1 LRKHAFHSFSP
12 DSKLVKRIPVSLLL
26 CLLGNVVIAGPAAKN
41 VDNRA
46 DIAVIDRALATEKRG
61 DQWIRFGDVGLTR
74 QQLQI
79 FRDRLVAEQKG
90 EASAAP
96 QPEVVTPPTTFK
108 WPSGNVY
115 YRFDP
120 TQVSNSTIT
129 AAKMQA
135 FRDGVA
141 EWAAFANLTF
151 IEFTT
156 PLPTNYITVS
166 QQSSGE
172 GGFSNSVGM
181 KQTPGEQLIQI
192 GPNSWNRGTICHEM
206 GHALGLFHEQQ
217 RDDRD
222 PYVVINLNNIDSG
235 NQGNFTKLPGGTTAI
250 GAYDFYSVMH
260 YSRAALTNK
269 PGTPN
274 PNAPDPAI
282 DTVDPVTPTYL
293 AFLNIMGNVYDRTL
307 SKLDRA
313 GMVSIY
319 GNPAVLPSAIVT
331 NTKDSGSGSLRAA
344 IYFAYDKST
353 DAPPVPTTVT
363 FHIPTSD
370 PNYNAGTGVFTIRPT
385 FLMVAPGAGTTI
397 DGSTQTAFTGDTNT
411 SGPEIV
417 IDGSTLASSGLGLF
431 ASGFLLHD
439 MNCTIKNLVI
449 NGFNQQGI
457 AIDGTRAA
465 LFSTSASGNV
475 ISGCYIG
482 TDRTGGVAVPNT
494 FPGIEMFGGASNNT
508 VGGTT
513 AAARNVI
520 SGNAHYG
527 ISINGTGCSNNL
539 IQGNYI
545 GLDQGGTNALPNTAA
560 GIGLFGGAHNN
571 TIGGTST
578 SARNV
583 ISGNK
588 DQGVQILNSGTNGNV
603 VIGNYIGLNAA
614 GNAAVANGFDNPATH
629 FFVAGIDIFG
639 GAQNNIIGGT
649 TAGSGNVISG
659 NAASGVA
666 ISQSGTNGNLVQG
679 NFIGTNPS
687 GSVAIGNG
695 FADPPNFY
703 RYSGVAIFGGAQ
715 SNIVGGTTAGASNL
729 VSGNAAYGVAISDV
743 GTSTNLVQGNFI
755 GTNTGGTGAIANA
768 FAGVGIRNGATSNTI
783 GGTSTSA
790 RNVIS
795 GNANQGV
802 VLGDA
807 GTSNNLVQGNFIG
820 VNAAGTGALPNVNPG
835 VSLFLGAQ
843 SNTIGGT
850 APGARNIISGN
861 SQQAITIGDSGTNS
875 NLIQGNYI
883 GLDVTGIVKVAN
895 TSTGIDIFGGAQ
907 SNVIGGTAAGARNF
921 ICGGTYY
928 GVALSGINTNSNLV
942 QGNTIGLNV
951 AGTVVANGFQGVAL
965 FQAQQSDPSGP
976 QLNFI
981 GGTAVGASNIIA
993 GNTNEGVAL
1002 FNAGTIKNTISEN
1015 SIFSNGGGITLNTGS
1030 NNSQAAPTV
1039 NSATLSTLSNP
1050 NGTDVSVSMT
1060 GSGSTTFRIEFFATP
1075 SGGSQGKFLVGSA
1088 NLNGGTTNLVVP
1100 LTSVVPAGYGL
1111 TATATAPNGDTSAFS
1126 NTQICTTTD
1135 SEGDGLPD
1143 NWENAH
1149 TLTDPNGDA
1158 DGDGFTNLQ
1167 EFLAGTD
1174 PRNPNSRL
1182 MISSIDR
1189 SAGNPRINFTGLT
1202 GKTYRLEYR
1211 DDLIAGSW
1219 LTLVDQI
1226 LSTGATIQIVDPSAS
1241 GVTRRFYRLR
1251 VLP

>member
-12 DSKLVKRIPVSLLL
+12 DSKLVKLIPVSLLV
-26 CLLGNVVIAGPAAKN
+26 CLLGSVVIAGPSN
-41 VDNRA
+41 VNNSA
-46 DIAVIDRALATEKRG
+46 DIAVIERALATEKRG
-61 DQWIRFGDVGLTR
+61 DEWIKFGDVGLTR

-90 EASAAP
+90 EPSPAP

-156 PLPTNYITVS
+156 PLPTNYITVLE
-166 QQSSGE
+166 QSTGE
-172 GGFSNSVGM
+172 GGFSSAVGM
-181 KQTPGEQLIQI
+181 KQTPGEQTIQI
-192 GPNSWNRGTICHEM
+192 GPNSWNRGTICHEV

-274 PNAPDPAI
+274 PNAPDPTV

-313 GMVSIY
+313 GMASIY

-331 NTKDSGSGSLRAA
+331 NTKDSGPGSLRAA
-344 IYFAYDKST
+344 VYYAYDKST

-370 PNYNAGTGVFTIRPT
+370 SNYNAGTGVFTIRPT

-411 SGPEIV
+411 SGPEIL
-417 IDGSTLASSGLGLF
+417 IDGSQIAAQGLGLF

-457 AIDGTRAA
+457 AVDGTRAA
-465 LFSTSASGNV
+465 LFGTSANGNV

-482 TDRTGGVAVPNT
+482 TDRTGGVAAPNT
-494 FPGIEMFGGASNNT
+494 SPGIEMFGGASNNT

-513 AAARNVI
+513 ASARNVI
-520 SGNAHYG
+520 SGNAQNG
-527 ISINGTGCSNNL
+527 ISIHDAGCSNNL

-545 GLDQGGTNALPNTAA
+545 GLDRGGANTLPNAFH
-560 GIGLFGGAHNN
+560 GIDLFGGAHNT

-588 DQGVQILNSGTNGNV
+588 SHGVVIRDAGTNGNV
-603 VIGNYIGLNAA
+603 LVGNYVGLNAA
-614 GNAAVANGFDNPATH
+614 GNAIVANGFYQPANH
-629 FFVAGIDIFG
+629 FFAPGIEILS

-649 TAGSGNVISG
+649 SPGSGNVISG
-659 NAASGVA
+659 NAAGG
-666 ISQSGTNGNLVQG
+666 IFINSGTTGTLVQGNLIGTDSAGSAALGNGFADVANNYRYSGILIYGAQSNIIGGTASGSGNVISGNAGAGITIDGGSSSNLVQG
-679 NFIGTNPS
+679 NLVGTNAS
-687 GSVAIGNG
+687 GTSAIAN
-695 FADPPNFY
+695 Y
-703 RYSGVAIFGGAQ
+703 YSGVSIQ
-715 SNIVGGTTAGASNL
+715 SSPSNTVGGLTFGARNII
-729 VSGNAAYGVAISDV
+729 SGNTQFGIYIIGP
-743 GTSTNLVQGNFI
+743 STTLNLVQGNYI
-755 GTNTGGTGAIANA
+755 GLAA
-768 FAGVGIRNGATSNTI
+768 AGSSALPNGAEGIYMASSAQFNTI
-783 GGTSTSA
+783 GGTTAAA

-795 GNANQGV
+795 GNSAPGV
-802 VLGDA
+802 A
-807 GTSNNLVQGNFIG
+807 IFEASTSNNLVQGNYIG
-820 VNAAGTGALPNVNPG
+820 LDATGTIAVGNTFSG
-835 VSLFLGAQ
+835 VECFFATN
-843 SNTIGGT
+843 NTIGGT
-850 APGARNIISGN
+850 TPGARNYISGN
-861 SQQAITIGDSGTNS
+861 PNHGVTIAESTA
-875 NLIQGNYI
+875 
-883 GLDVTGIVKVAN
+883 TG
-895 TSTGIDIFGGAQ
+895 
-907 SNVIGGTAAGARNF
+907 
-921 ICGGTYY
+921 
-928 GVALSGINTNSNLV
+928 NLV

-951 AGTVVANGFQGVAL
+951 NGAPVPNLNQGVILYNGAH
-965 FQAQQSDPSGP
+965 A
-976 QLNFI
+976 NTI
-981 GGTAVGASNIIA
+981 GGTTIGASNIIS

-1002 FNAGTIKNTISEN
+1002 YDSTTIQNTISRN
-1015 SIFSNGGGITLNTGS
+1015 SIFSNSAKGIVLNTSS
-1030 NNSQAAPTV
+1030 NNSQVYPTALSGSVSTAA
-1039 NSATLSTLSNP
+1039 NP
-1050 NGTDVSVSMT
+1050 NGTDVS
-1060 GSGSTTFRIEFFATP
+1060 GSFAGGSSTLEFFASPAADP
-1075 SGGSQGKFLVGSA
+1075 SGFGEGQFFIGSLSVPGSGPFNA
-1088 NLNGGTTNLVVP
+1088 HLP
-1100 LTSVVPAGYGL
+1100 AIVPAGYVIA
-1111 TATATAPNGDTSAFS
+1111 ATATANGNTSEFS
-1126 NTQICTTTD
+1126 QTFTVPAYADNGSDGTPDQWMQLHFGHADPQVGDKSRATD
-1135 SEGDGLPD
+1135 
-1143 NWENAH
+1143 
-1149 TLTDPNGDA
+1149 DA

-1167 EFLAGTD
+1167 EFKAGTD
-1174 PRNPNSRL
+1174 PKDPNSRFA
-1182 MISSIDR
+1182 ISIDR
-1189 SAGNPRINFTGLT
+1189 SAGNARINLT
-1202 GKTYRLEYR
+1202 SVVGKAYRLEYR
-1211 DDLIAGSW
+1211 DDLVAGSW
-1219 LTLVDQI
+1219 NTLVDQI
-1226 LSTGATIQIVDPSAS
+1226 LGTGATIQIVDPSAS
-1241 GVTRRFYRLR
+1241 GLNKRFYRAI
-1251 VLP
+1251 VVP